1 MSHHCDPNEVALKSF
16 FLGPQAENGQWVQTE
31 VFLALNSWFEWR
43 RQQFPEDGQ
52 AISFADQTTPEFI
65 QAQKKF
71 ADLFHAL
78 IERYKGE
85 MPKYS
90 PRYIGHMFSE
100 VSLPA
105 LLGHLIT
112 LMHNPNNISGES
124 SLVGVEIENEA
135 IAELN
140 KMFGFPIEATGHFTS
155 GGTVANFEAMLRAKQ
170 LSASR
175 LAKNLKQQSGL
186 NKIFYASHRIEQS
199 KTPEET
205 KLNWS
210 MQNPLIYLKEIEQIS
225 GEVFFGPVLLIPE
238 NKHYSWKKAAHLLGL
253 SDDAFWPIQLDEN
266 GKLDTMDLKIKIEK
280 AKNENRPILMV
291 VSVAGTT
298 EMASIDPIHQVQAII
313 DDYASQGIHIW
324 HHIDAAYGGF
334 FCTLEKTAT
343 AILSDEDAK
352 ALSAFSKVNSITIDP
367 HKLGYVPY
375 ACGAFLIR
383 QPKEYYVRTYDS
395 PYIEYTPNQDKGIFT
410 LEGSRSAAGATATWL
425 TAKSIGLNSNG
436 YGRII
441 ARTIR
446 IRDEFAKILKE
457 KIPNA
462 FIIESANTN
471 ILCFCL
477 AKNGENIQLTN
488 ERNKKI
494 YQRFSPQ
501 AHADYYISKTVLQK
515 PAYTKLIDHFSKNWT
530 AQGELKEIV
539 MLRLCLMNP
548 FINSHEMKTQFMED
562 FINQLKNFVE
572 QIEL

>member
-1 MSHHCDPNEVALKSF
+1 MSRHCDPNEVALKSF

-31 VFLALNSWFEWR
+31 VFLAFNSWFEWR

-52 AISFADQTTPEFI
+52 AISFADQTTPEFM

-71 ADLFHAL
+71 ADLFHGL

-140 KMFGFPIEATGHFTS
+140 KMFGFPRDATGHFTS

-175 LAKNLKQQSGL
+175 LAKNLINQSGV
-186 NKIFYASHRIEQS
+186 NKIFHASHRLEQS
-199 KTPEET
+199 NSIESQ

-210 MQNPLIYLKEIEQIS
+210 MQNPLIYLKEIEQVS
-225 GEVFFGPVLLIPE
+225 GEIFFGPILLIPE

-266 GKLDTMDLKIKIEK
+266 GKLDPADLESKIEK

-298 EMASIDPIHQVQAII
+298 EMSSIDPIHRVQAIL
-313 DDYASQGIHIW
+313 DKYAENGIHIW

-334 FCTLEKTAT
+334 FCTLEKSAQSV
-343 AILSDEDAK
+343 LSVEDAN
-352 ALSAFSKVNSITIDP
+352 ALAAFAKVNSITIDP

-395 PYIEYTPNQDKGIFT
+395 PYIEYTPKQDKGIFT

-425 TAKSIGLNSNG
+425 TAKSIGLNSDG

-446 IRDEFAKILKE
+446 IRQEFAKILKE
-457 KIPNA
+457 QIPNA
-462 FIIESANTN
+462 YIVESANTN
-471 ILCFCL
+471 ILCFCV
-477 AKNGENIQLTN
+477 ANVGEDIGLTN
-488 ERNKKI
+488 QRNKKI

-501 AHADYYISKTVLQK
+501 AHSDYYISKTVLQK
-515 PAYTKLIDHFSKNWT
+515 PAYNQLINSFTNKWS
-530 AQGELKEIV
+530 AQGELHEVV

-548 FINSHEMKTQFMED
+548 FINSNEMKTKFMED
-562 FINQLKNFVE
+562 FVQQLKKMSDE
-572 QIEL
+572 